1 MKIPCYPQS
10 ESAKPLSRVLGRTSE
25 RRDMA
30 RHEVSEVVAEF
41 LEGIIEEVA
50 RGHVVSVPGFGAF
63 GPWLIET
70 RSALARD
77 PSLRCKPKF
86 SPARAFTLQVR
97 NSAPASRSGKRKLSR
112 HRRNHHHSAKRAD
125 RDRGVVMTKEQIL
138 ASIQA
143 QLSS

>member
-1 MKIPCYPQS
+1 
-10 ESAKPLSRVLGRTSE
+10 
-25 RRDMA
+25 MA

-41 LEGIIEEVA
+41 LEGIIDEVA

-125 RDRGVVMTKEQIL
+125 RVHGVVMTKEQIL